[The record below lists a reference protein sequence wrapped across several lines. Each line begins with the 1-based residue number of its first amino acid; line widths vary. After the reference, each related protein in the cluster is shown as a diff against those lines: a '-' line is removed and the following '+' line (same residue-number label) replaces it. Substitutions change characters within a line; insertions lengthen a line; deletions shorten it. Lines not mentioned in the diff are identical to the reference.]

1 MRGARCFNGGR
12 GAALSCGLRNGTS
25 CNLKVVSQPSLHIKQ
40 LAGNS
45 FLNDPAILHDDNF
58 VRFFRERH
66 AMRDED
72 HRAAGERAGK
82 RIGNAAFGNG
92 VERGGWLVHDENG
105 RIAEKSAGES
115 NALSL
120 AGGHGAAP
128 LADDGVVSFG
138 QRGDQRINGGVPS
151 AGANFVQGGAWFS
164 IGDVFADGGAE
175 KIGGLLD
182 QGDVTAK
189 IAEAQSSDIVA
200 VDGYGARIGIVE
212 AKD

>member
-1 MRGARCFNGGR
+1 MSEA
-12 GAALSCGLRNGTS
+12 T
-25 CNLKVVSQPSLHIKQ
+25 LHREQ
-40 LAGNS
+40 LARTS
-45 FLNDPAILHDDNF
+45 LLNDPAILHDDNF
-58 VRFFRERH
+58 VRFCRERH

-72 HRAAGERAGK
+72 QRAARERDGER
-82 RIGNAAFGNG
+82 IGDAAFGNW
-92 VERGGWLVHDENG
+92 VERGGGLVHDENG
-105 RIAEKSAGES
+105 RIAEKSAGER
-115 NALSL
+115 NALWL

-138 QRGDQRINGGVPS
+138 QRGDEGINGGVPS
-151 AGANFVQGGAWFS
+151 AGANFVQGGARFS